1 MNNKLHANGFAALL
15 LTLLVTA
22 ASTESPVADAAQRG
36 DAESVTALLRQG
48 SDVNAAQGDGMT
60 ALHWAAQNGDADMT
74 RMLVYAGANSEATTR
89 LGDFTPLH
97 LATRNAQAAVV
108 TALLEGGANARTATA
123 TGATPLHLAAGAGS
137 AQAVAALIA
146 MGAGVDDRETA
157 HDQTALH
164 WATAT
169 NRLAAMQALIDAGA
183 DVGASTKVID
193 YAAVASADGPDRQRR
208 QRLVVATRE
217 AEKDAAAP
225 RNGAAATETVADQSA
240 AQLQSQD
247 GAADREQAQRAQLR
261 RSAQETNASVPLDSL
276 TVADRSAA
284 TLQSRDQAL
293 QDPDPDTPQRYVD
306 PDTQQQQGSDR
317 VPGGATSGTG
327 GTTGNSEPDRDG
339 ARALSYTDLVGVEGG
354 LSPLHYASRDGHAEA
369 AMLLLAAGAD
379 LNQPTAGDG
388 TTPLLMATINGN
400 YDLAMKFIEMGADPN
415 LTSEDGAA
423 PLFATLNNRWAPK
436 SFYPQPT
443 AFKQQETSY
452 LEMMET
458 LLDAG
463 ADVNHRTERHIWYT
477 SFNFDL
483 LGVKFDGATP
493 FWRAAYATDVPAMR
507 LLVSYGADPNIPT
520 KKTPGRRRGTPSDA
534 TTDPSGLPI
543 VPNGGPAVFPIH
555 AATGV
560 GYGVARAGN
569 SHRYTP
575 DGWLPAVRYLVEEL
589 GADVNVR
596 DHDAYSAVHHAASR
610 GDNEVIKYLVSQGA
624 EVTFV
629 SRRGQ
634 TTVDMANGPQQRV
647 QPFPETIALL
657 EGLGAKNNHNCQSC

>member
-1 MNNKLHANGFAALL
+1 MKNKLHANGLAALL

-36 DAESVTALLRQG
+36 DAESLTALLRQG

-60 ALHWAAQNGDADMT
+60 ALHWAAMNGDATMAT
-74 RMLVYAGANSEATTR
+74 ILVYAGANNEATTR

-97 LATRNAQAAVV
+97 LASRNAHAEVV
-108 TALLEGGANARTATA
+108 AALLEGGANPRATTA
-123 TGATPLHLAAGAGS
+123 TGASPLHLAAGAGS
-137 AQAVAALIA
+137 ARAVAALIA
-146 MGAGVDDRETA
+146 MGAGVDDREAA

-169 NRLAAMQALIDAGA
+169 NRLDAMQALIDAGA
-183 DVGASTKVID
+183 DIGAFTKAID
-193 YAAVASADGPDRQRR
+193 YVAAASADGPDRQRR

-225 RNGAAATETVADQSA
+225 QNGEPPTETVADQSA

-247 GAADREQAQRAQLR
+247 GAAGRAQAQRAQVR
-261 RSAQETNASVPLDSL
+261 QGARETNATVAIDLQ
-276 TVADRSAA
+276 TVADRSEA
-284 TLQSRDQAL
+284 TLQNRDQTA
-293 QDPDPDTPQRYVD
+293 QDPDPDAPPPPAD
-306 PDTQQQQGSDR
+306 PNSQAQQGL
-317 VPGGATSGTG
+317 PGGATSSTG
-327 GTTGNSEPDRDG
+327 GTTGVSEPDADG
-339 ARALSYTDLVGVEGG
+339 ARPLSYTDLVGVEGG
-354 LSPLHYASRDGHAEA
+354 LAPLHYASRDGHVEA

-400 YDLAMKFIEMGADPN
+400 YDLAMKLIEMGADPN
-415 LTSEDGAA
+415 LASEDGAA

-436 SFYPQPT
+436 SFFPQPT
-443 AFKQQETSY
+443 AFKQQEASY
-452 LEMMET
+452 LDMMET
-458 LLDAG
+458 LLKAG
-463 ADVNHRTERHIWYT
+463 ADVNHRTERHIWYA

-483 LGVKFDGATP
+483 LGVTFDGATP
-493 FWRAAYATDVPAMR
+493 FWRAAYALDIPAMQ

-520 KKTPGRRRGTPSDA
+520 KKTPGRRRGTPGDA
-534 TTDPSGLPI
+534 AADPSGLEP

-560 GYGVARAGN
+560 GYGGSRAGN
-569 SHRYTP
+569 SHRHTL
-575 DGWLPAVRYLVEEL
+575 DGWLPAVKYLVEEL
-589 GADVNVR
+589 GADVNQR
-596 DHDAYSAVHHAASR
+596 DHDAYSAVHHAAAR
-610 GDNEVIKYLVSQGA
+610 GDNDLIKYLVSQGA
-624 EVTFV
+624 EVSFL

-647 QPFPETIALL
+647 QPFPETMALL
-657 EGLGAKNNHNCQSC
+657 EGLGAKNNHKCVSC